1 MLIVMLFGTGMIL
14 LGAIMFIQPMRFANG
29 IAAFSQKAWF
39 HVFEIVSRFVIGVLF
54 MIFAQHTAFHQL
66 IFGLGALL
74 VGVSLFLIVIGE
86 QRHKSFAMKTVK
98 IGHKFRPIGMI
109 SVMLGCLLIAI
120 SLNVFSV

>member
-1 MLIVMLFGTGMIL
+1 MLIVMLFGAGMIL

-39 HVFEIVSRFVIGVLF
+39 HVFEIVSRLVIGVLF
-54 MIFAQHTAFHQL
+54 MIFAQHTAFYQL

-74 VGVSLFLIVIGE
+74 VGVSIFLIVIGE

-109 SVMLGCLLIAI
+109 AILAGGSLLYVAI
-120 SLNVFSV
+120 N